1 MNKTVSLFLL
11 LLGLLVLPVAA
22 AAADT
27 QPLNVAI
34 GYEQALNLG
43 DPDAMTALFAD
54 DAVFY
59 RHIGGQAITGQA
71 AIREALAPWA
81 RENRTYEIVSLN
93 MTGDEMTLVVDISD
107 QGVTWGRQTLRA
119 VVEDGLIQ
127 SLEPVAFRFLF

>member
-1 MNKTVSLFLL
+1 MNKKVSLFLL

-34 GYEQALNLG
+34 GSQQALNLG

-59 RHIGGQAITGQA
+59 RHIGGWPSPARPPSARRWLPGRARI
-71 AIREALAPWA
+71 APMRSSA
-81 RENRTYEIVSLN
+81 
-93 MTGDEMTLVVDISD
+93 
-107 QGVTWGRQTLRA
+107 
-119 VVEDGLIQ
+119 
-127 SLEPVAFRFLF
+127 